1 MSMTMNTT
9 IKRRI
14 LWLAL
19 AAFGIAALLFQIL
32 VFHADAT
39 ATADGE
45 PYSVSLHSPVTF
57 PVDI

>member
-19 AAFGIAALLFQIL
+19 AAFGIAALLLQIL
-32 VFHADAT
+32 VFDAT